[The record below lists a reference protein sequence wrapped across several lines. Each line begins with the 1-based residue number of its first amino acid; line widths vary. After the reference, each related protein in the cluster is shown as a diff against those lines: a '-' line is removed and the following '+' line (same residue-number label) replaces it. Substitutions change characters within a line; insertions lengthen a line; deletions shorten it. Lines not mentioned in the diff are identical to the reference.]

1 MQPPFAGLHDTAAA
15 IACLEGSV
23 TTKAARPNAARRKA
37 AKVAADPMAHVK
49 DAVLKTLKDTQSAV
63 FADMTLALIVSTR
76 EENRWTRLAAP

>member
-23 TTKAARPNAARRKA
+23 TTKAARPKA

-63 FADMTLALIVSTR
+63 FADMTRALIVSTR